1 MIVSNQID
9 GLLDVFVISSSIDCS
24 DIVWTHLI
32 VLVQIKSVDFQ
43 WLLLAMKISIFFF
56 WLCFFCFVFY
66 MMVKI
71 VILVESVFLKEMTYV
86 KQMRNGP

>member
-43 WLLLAMKISIFFF
+43 WLLLAMKISIIFCVCLFF
-56 WLCFFCFVFY
+56 LIFY
-66 MMVKI
+66 MMVKT
-71 VILVESVFLKEMTYV
+71 VILVERVFLKEMTYV